1 MKSETDAARLLTAAR
16 AGSADALG
24 TALETCRAYLLIV
37 AERELHPAVR
47 AKGGASDLVQQTFL
61 EAHRDFG
68 RFHGNSQEELLAWL
82 RQVLRNNLA
91 NFTRQHLQTK
101 KRQADLEVH
110 LGSGA
115 PGAAESRIAGSGAT
129 ASRLAMAGEDAAALE
144 AAMARLPEDYR
155 RVLALRYHEGRSF
168 DEIAQRIGRS
178 ANAARK
184 LWARAV
190 ERLERELGPRNDS
203 R

>member
-1 MKSETDAARLLTAAR
+1 MKRETDAARLLTAAR
-16 AGSADALG
+16 GGSADALG
-24 TALETCRAYLLIV
+24 EALEACRAYLLIV

-82 RQVLRNNLA
+82 RQVLRNNVA
-91 NFTRQHLQTK
+91 NFTRQHLHTK
-101 KRQADLEVH
+101 KRQADLEVR
-110 LGSGA
+110 LGSGS
-115 PGAAESRIAGSGAT
+115 GATESRLAGSGAT
-129 ASRLAMAGEDAAALE
+129 ASRVAMAEEDAAALE

-155 RVLALRYHEGRSF
+155 RVLALRYHDGRSF
-168 DEIAQRIGRS
+168 DEIAELIGRS

-184 LWARAV
+184 LWARAI
-190 ERLERELGPRNDS
+190 ERLERELGPRHDS

>member
-1 MKSETDAARLLTAAR
+1 MKREKDATRLLTAAR
-16 AGSADALG
+16 AGSTDALG
-24 TALETCRAYLLIV
+24 SALEACRAYLLIV

-82 RQVLRNNLA
+82 RQVLLNNLA

-101 KRQADLEVH
+101 KRQADLEVR
-110 LGSGA
+110 LGSGSG
-115 PGAAESRIAGSGAT
+115 PAESRLAGSGTT
-129 ASRLAMAGEDAAALE
+129 ASRVAMAGEDAAALE
-144 AAMARLPEDYR
+144 AAMTRLPEDYR

-168 DEIAQRIGRS
+168 DEIAELIGRS